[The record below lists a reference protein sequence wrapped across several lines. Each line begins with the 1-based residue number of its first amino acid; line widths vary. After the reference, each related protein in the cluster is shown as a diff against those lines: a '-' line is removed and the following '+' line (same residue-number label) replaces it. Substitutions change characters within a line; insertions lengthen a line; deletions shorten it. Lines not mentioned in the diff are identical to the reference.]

1 MRSVGPL
8 CLAISIAFNPT
19 LLMLFSLFPI
29 LYLLYLTSPLFI
41 LLPCFASLPTPLLV
55 SPLLLQT
62 FPTIII
68 SLFPWQA
75 TSHTLQCSPVDAGFH
90 HPKTNLTRHGYRA
103 SFHSGGSTSGRR
115 IS

>member
-55 SPLLLQT
+55 SPLLPQT

-75 TSHTLQCSPVDAGFH
+75 TSPVDAGFH
-90 HPKTNLTRHGYRA
+90 YLKTNLTRHGYRA
-103 SFHSGGSTSGRR
+103 SFHSGGSTSGRG